1 MIGTTTT
8 IVIHIFT
15 DVGVMELATEEA
27 SIAALVILAFLLVGS
42 LNFKALW
49 EKLFEG

>member
-1 MIGTTTT
+1 MNLLTM
-8 IVIHIFT
+8 VYF
-15 DVGVMELATEEA
+15 
-27 SIAALVILAFLLVGS
+27 AALVILAFLLVGS